1 MAFGVIDLL
10 SLSQGGVTGVD
21 EVPYEAISFP
31 LAMPTNVSPRRVSFR
46 AMNSIALTSSAFTYA
61 QQVQSNNAD
70 LWIIDVTLPP
80 MVRERAEEWI
90 AFLLTL
96 QGQLGTFLI
105 GDPLGAA
112 PRGVATGTP
121 LVKDGMQ
128 TGRMLTT
135 KGWTPSIAGILK
147 AGDWIQIGQRGHK
160 VLRDVNSDTTGDAI
174 LDIWPKLR
182 EVPAEDDPI
191 ITEDVKILA
200 RLTSSNYEIWNA
212 DETLAYG
219 LTFSAIEA
227 IT

>member
-10 SLSQGGVTGVD
+10 SLSQGGVSGIADT
-21 EVPYEAISFP
+21 PYEEITFP
-31 LAMPTNVSPRRVSFR
+31 LSLPVNVSPRRISFR
-46 AMNSIALTSSAFTYA
+46 GMNSVAMTSSAYTYA
-61 QQVQSNNAD
+61 QQIQSNNAD
-70 LWIIDVTLPP
+70 LWLADVALPP
-80 MVRERAEEWI
+80 MIRSTAEEWI

-105 GDPLGAA
+105 GDPLGAT

-128 TGRMLTT
+128 TGRKLTT
-135 KGWTPSIAGILK
+135 KGWTPLVNGILK
-147 AGDWIQIGQRGHK
+147 AGDWIQLGQRGHK
-160 VLRDVNSDTTGDAI
+160 VLRDANSDSAGDAT
-174 LDIWPKLR
+174 LDIWPRLR

-191 ITEDVKILA
+191 VTSNVKILM
-200 RLTSSNYEIWNA
+200 RLASSNFEIWNA

-227 IT
+227 I